1 VLLLIANIGRNYSVF
16 KCGCPDISGESYLKM
31 ARDLGAN
38 ASLIKPFDIDDL
50 VAEVN
55 RLLGNNNSPRQ
66 AKQDITIK

>member
-1 VLLLIANIGRNYSVF
+1 
-16 KCGCPDISGESYLKM
+16 M